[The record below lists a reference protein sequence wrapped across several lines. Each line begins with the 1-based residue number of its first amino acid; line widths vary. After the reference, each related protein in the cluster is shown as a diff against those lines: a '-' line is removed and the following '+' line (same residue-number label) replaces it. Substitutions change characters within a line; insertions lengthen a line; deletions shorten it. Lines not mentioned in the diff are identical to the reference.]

1 MELDYKQIGENIRS
15 ELKKRSWEQQE
26 FAIVL
31 RIDQSLL
38 SRYITGERKI
48 PLEVAINAA
57 ELFDMTIEELTS
69 ER

>member
-1 MELDYKQIGENIRS
+1 MDVRKTMELDYKQIGENIRS

-38 SRYITGERKI
+38 SGILQVKGKY
-48 PLEVAINAA
+48 PLKLQSMQLKSLV
-57 ELFDMTIEELTS
+57 
-69 ER
+69 